1 LTGICLYAAC
11 SEITEWTR
19 PGQPLEL
26 AAHAARLAPANVWTI
41 IGDEDPRVFTD
52 ACIGTMRE
60 VMCANCTTRTAFSC
74 SACAPGLVDKQLRV
88 IKEPKGH
95 TVPPSS
101 DPAAT
106 FKELASWVQRL

>member
-74 SACAPGLVDKQLRV
+74 SACAPGLGDKQLRV